1 MRRLTITAFVL
12 VVACGLG
19 RAQEQLLCTRAVD
32 AADETTTMTC
42 RPYVEEEPDIRVEAV
57 RWTSYSVEAD
67 VTAVRRSYND
77 LTLRFVIQCQ
87 NGSTERSTDQAFEDV
102 AVGAFVTVTALHSC
116 EGDVDQADV
125 QPKFADWVC
134 EGCGVWR

>member
-1 MRRLTITAFVL
+1 MRRLTITVFVL
-12 VVACGLG
+12 VTACGVG
-19 RAQEQLLCTRAVD
+19 EAQEQLLCTRVVD

-42 RPYVEEEPDIRVEAV
+42 RPYVEEEPDIRVDAV

-77 LTLRFVIQCQ
+77 LTLRFIIQCE
-87 NGSTERSTDQAFEDV
+87 NGSTERNTDQTFEDV
-102 AVGAFVTVTALHSC
+102 AVGAFTTVTSFHSC